1 MAEKERLPRNAL
13 NLYLEGKSLLQ
24 YQSDYKVKQVE
35 ITADVHLYYS
45 SMIIIFMYTFCY
57 NEFHFGVESLEKV
70 EKRKKYGNIGKK

>member
-45 SMIIIFMYTFCY
+45 SMIIIFMYTF
-57 NEFHFGVESLEKV
+57 LL
-70 EKRKKYGNIGKK
+70 